1 MAKRSTTTRH
11 VFGVSPAPSPSE
23 IHAPAV
29 APASGVAAL
38 MLKDSFLVAALA
50 LSFCVDR
57 STTAASENNSGDGL
71 GVLADDGCSY
81 VYGVAIVRSGG
92 GPAVG
97 LGDLDGLSS
106 GKRRGR
112 LYGFLLCNWCLSLV
126 VVSGLT
132 IESAAMMPSDDYCC
146 LAGVHWL

>member
-11 VFGVSPAPSPSE
+11 VFGVSPAPSPLE

-29 APASGVAAL
+29 APASGAAAL
-38 MLKDSFLVAALA
+38 MLKDSFLVPC
-50 LSFCVDR
+50 FYVDR
-57 STTAASENNSGDGL
+57 STAAASENNSGDRL

-97 LGDLDGLSS
+97 LGDLDGLSNE
-106 GKRRGR
+106 KRRGR
-112 LYGFLLCNWCLSLV
+112 LYGFLLCN
-126 VVSGLT
+126 
-132 IESAAMMPSDDYCC
+132 
-146 LAGVHWL
+146 